1 MLVFLFLTELHGF
14 ENYKS
19 SMIWEHF
26 DALVW
31 LRFACFSVVDDYKNT
46 HLQCVMLIE
55 HMTHCVMC
63 FLQRNPTAVNCVI
76 DHKEQTGL
84 ITD

>member
-46 HLQCVMLIE
+46 HLQCV
-55 HMTHCVMC
+55 
-63 FLQRNPTAVNCVI
+63 AY
-76 DHKEQTGL
+76 
-84 ITD
+84 

>member
-14 ENYKS
+14 ENYKG

-46 HLQCVMLIE
+46 HSQCVA
-55 HMTHCVMC
+55 
-63 FLQRNPTAVNCVI
+63 F
-76 DHKEQTGL
+76 
-84 ITD
+84 